1 MKKIAI
7 IGAGISGLFIAN
19 LFKKNPNYQISIYE
33 KNNSVNLE
41 EAYGIQL
48 SVNSIKLLN
57 EIGFNKQDELEKF
70 NPEKI
75 DFYSINNSKK
85 ICELSI
91 SDFNSEN
98 CKYTTLKR
106 STLINFLKKD
116 LEDLIKT
123 GYNIL
128 KIDQQNQQI
137 KLSFENNKVKECDY
151 LIISDGVFSKSK
163 SLISNNQTKPRLN
176 DTLAIRGTI
185 IQALMWDKKNNG
197 PSIIKSIDNENIS
210 IFLGSNF
217 HSVIYPVN
225 PYGDL
230 NYIAIMKYKL
240 SLQEQKNYSLF
251 NDESFA
257 RKVLGKIPIKDEITS
272 NLKDIKI
279 FPVFVSDDFYQ
290 LQNNNIHLIG
300 DAFFAFP
307 PSFAQGASQSIE
319 GAYELFKSI
328 ENNSESS
335 FFKNRVRKTK
345 MVNNRSKLNQFA
357 FHLSNPLTVFFRNI
371 FLKRLVK
378 NKKFLENYLGKVY
391 KN

>member
-41 EAYGIQL
+41 EGYGIQL
-48 SVNSIKLLN
+48 SINSIKLLN

-123 GYNIL
+123 DYNIL

-137 KLSFENNKVKECDY
+137 KLSFENNKVKKCDY

-163 SLISNNQTKPRLN
+163 SLILNNQTKPKLN
-176 DTLAIRGTI
+176 GTLAIRGSI
-185 IQALMWDKKNNG
+185 IQGLMWDKKNNG
-197 PSIIKSIDNENIS
+197 PSIIKSIDDENIS

-257 RKVLGKIPIKDEITS
+257 RKILGKIPIKDEITS

-279 FPVFVSDDFYQ
+279 FPVFVSNDFYQ

-335 FFKNRVRKTK
+335 FFKNRVRKTN

-391 KN
+391 RN